1 VYGDVDGPAGGVV
14 GGVGGDGGG
23 SAIVGDVGGV
33 GGVEGG
39 DTGGV
44 GGGKKK
50 GPSGKLWEDIQVLVR
65 RTVECMAPT
74 LAAEGGVGGGVH
86 GGVDGGKMRGVT
98 DAGGG
103 AESRVMG
110 CAEAVCETVCETVG
124 ETACSWTTASVVALD
139 SPITDRELAACVMA
153 CRASCSAIAAK
164 YEEEELCW
172 SSLYMVFIYGLYIG
186 LYGLLNCTVKDVL
199 CGPSQ

>member
-1 VYGDVDGPAGGVV
+1 
-14 GGVGGDGGG
+14 
-23 SAIVGDVGGV
+23 VGGV

-39 DTGGV
+39 DTGGAEGGFGGGV

-50 GPSGKLWEDIQVLVR
+50 GRSGKLWEDIQVLVR

-86 GGVDGGKMRGVT
+86 GGVDGGKMRGKKSGVDEGKKRGAK
-98 DAGGG
+98 DA
-103 AESRVMG
+103 
-110 CAEAVCETVCETVG
+110 
-124 ETACSWTTASVVALD
+124 SWTIASVVALD

-186 LYGLLNCTVKDVL
+186 LYGLSGRCIMCLHLSRILLTALFDFSSQCTLLNPFL
-199 CGPSQ
+199 